1 MPAAVACV
9 ARWCLPPLPVSPPRL
24 QYAARMAEPAETH
37 WPAPLVALA
46 AWLVPGGGYL
56 VLGQRARG
64 LTIGVTVVVLFT
76 LGLLIGGVRA
86 LEVPGWDEHGWQIRL
101 NASGHRVHRDDAAYS
116 RADWVMR
123 RSALSEI
130 RAKPWSIAQAL
141 NGPVALAGAACSVWA
156 SADPDGD
163 DGDREPPGAL
173 SHARVN
179 EIGVL
184 YTAVAGMLNLL
195 AIIDSSHRAAQSA
208 AQPEAK

>member
-1 MPAAVACV
+1 
-9 ARWCLPPLPVSPPRL
+9 
-24 QYAARMAEPAETH
+24 MAEPARNS
-37 WPAPLVALA
+37 WPAPVVALA
-46 AWLVPGGGYL
+46 AWLLPGGGYL
-56 VLGQRARG
+56 LIGQRARG
-64 LTIGVTVVVLFT
+64 LTIGITIVILFA

-101 NASGHRVHRDDAAYS
+101 NAAGYRVHRDDSAYG

-141 NGPVALAGAACSVWA
+141 AGPVAITGAWWSVWA
-156 SADPDGD
+156 ASDPDGD
-163 DGDREPPGAL
+163 EGDREPPGAL
-173 SHARVN
+173 SHGRVN

-195 AIIDSSHRAAQSA
+195 AIIDSSHRAAQ
-208 AQPEAK
+208 PEAK